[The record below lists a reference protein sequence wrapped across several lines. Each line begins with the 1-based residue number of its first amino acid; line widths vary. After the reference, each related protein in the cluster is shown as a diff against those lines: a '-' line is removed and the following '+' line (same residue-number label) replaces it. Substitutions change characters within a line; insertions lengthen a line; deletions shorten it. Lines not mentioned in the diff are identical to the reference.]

1 MVLLH
6 NGQVIRD
13 TYVVDRLLGRGAF
26 AELYRAEYRFLGRQ
40 AMKVF
45 RNTRM
50 SAPARHMAT
59 IWPPYG
65 HHMASQTVTSAG
77 GAGSAK
83 LRISWRMPSTNGPGS
98 APGSSRGSD
107 CGAKG

>member
-50 SAPARHMAT
+50 SAPEIKATLGGTQKASRNGRRRPGAPYGHHMAT
-59 IWPPYG
+59 IWP
-65 HHMASQTVTSAG
+65 V
-77 GAGSAK
+77 
-83 LRISWRMPSTNGPGS
+83 RR
-98 APGSSRGSD
+98 
-107 CGAKG
+107 